1 MVVKI
6 RLIRCQACLIERA
19 LRVLEFQQARRTPL
33 IRLLGNTK
41 GLFRFGQG
49 FCGIDLQ
56 DLLARLVCL
65 VRFVHIGD
73 GLQSRLV

>member
-6 RLIRCQACLIERA
+6 RLIRCQACLVERT
-19 LRVLEFQQARRTPL
+19 LRILEFQQARRTPL

-49 FCGIDLQ
+49 FETVAGILSHVYP
-56 DLLARLVCL
+56 LRARCNA
-65 VRFVHIGD
+65 
-73 GLQSRLV
+73 